1 MVRKKKANL
10 SHLSDEHLKTETQ
23 LIQRQL
29 LIDKAKTKMPD
40 FCQIMMP
47 DPEDP
52 DDVTKTEYQQTG
64 HSNMLCDIVENITTK
79 KTKRVA
85 ISIPPQHGK
94 TIHLTQLGL
103 AHIWGQNPKASI
115 VVVTYNQ
122 TRADELGHEFRQL
135 INSRPV
141 YQQVFPKIQLMKDAK
156 SKSMMQ
162 NTAGGKIFFIG
173 VGGTITGR
181 TADYVIIDDPYKGDD
196 DEFTETHLDKIWK
209 WFFKVAYS
217 RGSNKTCI
225 CVIHTRWHE
234 DDLIG
239 RLCDPTHPER
249 NKRFAGIS
257 DDWEYMNI
265 PGVIKSP
272 NLAKALGLKLEVQ
285 TDPRITSQFGHEPMT
300 ALWPREKNL
309 LFFAQWKKGD
319 PASFSALVMGSPAPD
334 EGVYFTEDM
343 IIEYGPHELPTNLR
357 KYAASDHAT
366 SENQERDYTVVGCVG
381 IDENDDI
388 WVLPDLVMDHME
400 TDRTVE
406 EILTLMKTH
415 KPMMWWMESELISK
429 SFGPFLRK
437 RMIEEKTYCM
447 IDPVV
452 PAKDKK
458 TRARSIQGRMSMRK
472 VRFPRFAPW
481 WVDAKNQLL
490 KFPRGAK
497 KDFVDFMAHIGLG
510 LVKELSA
517 QSDSVNKNNLPKV
530 GTGAWVVHAGRSQA
544 RLDRIKKQTQGW

>member
-1 MVRKKKANL
+1 MARKSKANL
-10 SHLSDEHLKTETQ
+10 SHLSDDHLKQETL

-29 LIDKAKTKMPD
+29 LIEKAKTKMPD

-47 DPEDP
+47 DPSDP
-52 DDVTKTEYQQTG
+52 DDVTKTEYQRTG
-64 HSNMLCDIVENITTK
+64 HSSMLCDIVENITAK

-115 VVVTYNQ
+115 IVATYNQ
-122 TRADELGHEFRQL
+122 TRADELGHEFRQM
-135 INSRPV
+135 INNRPV
-141 YQQVFPKIQLMKDAK
+141 YQQVFPNIEFMKDAK
-156 SKSMMQ
+156 SKSFMQ

-173 VGGTITGR
+173 VGGSITGR
-181 TADYVIIDDPYKGDD
+181 TADYIIIDDPYKGDD
-196 DEFTETHLDKIWK
+196 DEFTSSHLEKIWS

-217 RGSNKTCI
+217 RASNKTCI

-249 NKRFAGIS
+249 NKRFTGIS
-257 DDWEYMNI
+257 EDWEYMNI
-265 PGVIKSP
+265 PGVIKSQ
-272 NLAKALGLKLEVQ
+272 NLAKALGLTLKVQ
-285 TDPRITSQFGHEPMT
+285 TDPKVTSQFGHDPIT
-300 ALWPREKNL
+300 ALWPNEKSL
-309 LFFAQWKKGD
+309 EFFAQWKKGD
-319 PASFSALVMGSPAPD
+319 PRSFSALVMGSPAPD

-343 IIEYGPHELPTNLR
+343 IIEYGPTELPTNLR
-357 KYAASDHAT
+357 KYAASDHAV
-366 SENQERDYTVVGCVG
+366 SLNEERDLTVVGCVG

-406 EILTLMKTH
+406 EILTIMKTH

-437 RMIEEKTYCM
+437 RMIEERTYTM
-447 IDPVV
+447 LDPVI
-452 PAKDKK
+452 PSKDKK
-458 TRARSIQGRMSMRK
+458 TRARSIQGRMAMRK

-490 KFPRGAK
+490 KFPHGAK

-517 QSDSVNKNNLPKV
+517 QSDKVNKSNLPKV
-530 GTGAWVVHAGRSQA
+530 GTGAWVIHAGKNQA